1 MFEIKACEVSKKRSP
16 GGYRD
21 EFFRNK
27 HNAEIG
33 HYGQT
38 LIIHHLYQMH
48 PALNANFGVD
58 PVCVVLY
65 RLKTDE

>member
-1 MFEIKACEVSKKRSP
+1 MFEIKACAVSKKRSP

-27 HNAEIG
+27 RNAKIG

-38 LIIHHLYQMH
+38 LVSKQNRNLSN
-48 PALNANFGVD
+48 ALILF
-58 PVCVVLY
+58 
-65 RLKTDE
+65 